1 MKRIDIR
8 LGDSKQPNKVSNGT
22 KTAHKWEKKTE
33 VVSAGVWRRVN
44 MVANTE
50 ANSKKTN
57 NNSFQYSEIHDPR
70 RHSSPYVPT
79 ATAHR
84 SSVGP
89 DKGGSRL
96 ERSLAGRVD
105 HDQESGLGL
114 AWRPTGPDVRPTN
127 STPAPVYVGGGG
139 VSPAAKLRYMDGN
152 V

>member
-1 MKRIDIR
+1 LCQLEFGEGSI
-8 LGDSKQPNKVSNGT
+8 LSPTLKQIV
-22 KTAHKWEKKTE
+22 E
-33 VVSAGVWRRVN
+33 
-44 MVANTE
+44 
-50 ANSKKTN
+50 TN

-114 AWRPTGPDVRPTN
+114 AWRPTGPDVHPTN

-139 VSPAAKLRYMDGN
+139 VSPAAKLRYMDGKI
-152 V
+152 VEKQYGSLVS